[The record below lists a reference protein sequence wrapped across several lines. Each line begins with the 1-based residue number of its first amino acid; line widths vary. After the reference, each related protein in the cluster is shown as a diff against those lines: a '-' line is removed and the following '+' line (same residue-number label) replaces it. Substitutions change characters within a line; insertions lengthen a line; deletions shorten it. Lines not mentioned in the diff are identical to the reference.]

1 MDEQLIPDRPGTW
14 LYVRI
19 VDGLPIAFRTRVEM
33 WCVHGEGLVLRARF
47 AEVVAGLNSFLVAE
61 DWRPIDSD
69 PDIRWAGPALNDAQL
84 ASRRLGLEVS

>member
-1 MDEQLIPDRPGTW
+1 MDEQLIPNKPGTW

-19 VDGLPIAFRTRVEM
+19 VDGLPVAFRTRVEM
-33 WCVHGEGLVLRARF
+33 QRVGGEEWALRACF
-47 AEVVAGLNSFLVAE
+47 IEVVKGPSSFCRVE